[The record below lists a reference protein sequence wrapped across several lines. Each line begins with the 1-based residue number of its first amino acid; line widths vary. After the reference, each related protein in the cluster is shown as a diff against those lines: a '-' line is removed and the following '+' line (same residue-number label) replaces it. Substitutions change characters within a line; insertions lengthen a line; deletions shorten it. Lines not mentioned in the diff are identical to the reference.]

1 VSTVLKTENLTS
13 RIMDTSNGHN
23 HTFRSLGHIL
33 YYRTMA
39 ETIRPAWLWCLFLS
53 SFLLVK
59 SNGFHPW
66 VQRSGN
72 SASGDDTTAWNP
84 LHHDTYPQSFRS
96 TPPGARQLQLQH
108 NASSCSLCSDRI
120 PVDFPDKNL
129 SAYGLGTCD
138 EVDASAQ
145 AEYTEGSAEC
155 EAVRFFSGICGCP
168 PIENSCSLCSA
179 QGGKSPIPDYVVQS
193 LQQFGL
199 PPMSCEDMTLF
210 VTQYSP
216 EDIACD
222 LMFLSIY
229 LCECDDLTNKKVI
242 NLIWILRCA
251 GILSGLGSFFIV
263 VDVLRQLYRSNS
275 LSVYSEL
282 ILTMSTFDIMS
293 SIAWTFGP
301 AAVPSE
307 NDYGEPYMAA
317 LVPLGGNGSEATCKV
332 SQVCTPQSQ

>member
-1 VSTVLKTENLTS
+1 
-13 RIMDTSNGHN
+13 
-23 HTFRSLGHIL
+23 
-33 YYRTMA
+33 MA
-39 ETIRPAWLWCLFLS
+39 ETIRPAWLWRLFLS
-53 SFLLVK
+53 SFLLVE

-66 VQRSGN
+66 VQRSRN
-72 SASGDDTTAWNP
+72 SGSRDDTTAWNP
-84 LHHDTYPQSFRS
+84 LHLDTHPQSFLL
-96 TPPGARQLQLQH
+96 TQPGVRQLQLQY
-108 NASSCSLCSDRI
+108 NTSFCSLCSDSI
-120 PVDFPDKNL
+120 PVGFPDKNL

-168 PIENSCSLCSA
+168 PIENSCSLCSD
-179 QGGKSPIPDYVVQS
+179 QGGNSPIPDYVVQS

-222 LMFLSIY
+222 LMFLSTY
-229 LCECDDLTNKKVI
+229 LCECDGVSDAKFKG
-242 NLIWILRCA
+242 LIWTMRCA
-251 GILSGLGSFFIV
+251 GILSSLGSIYIV
-263 VDVLRQLYRSNS
+263 VDVLRQLYRSNF

-293 SIAWTFGP
+293 SIAWTLGP

-307 NDYGEPYMAA
+307 NDYGEPYH
-317 LVPLGGNGSEATCKV
+317 VPLGGNGSDATCKV
-332 SQVCTPQSQ
+332 SEVCTAQSQ

>member
-1 VSTVLKTENLTS
+1 
-13 RIMDTSNGHN
+13 
-23 HTFRSLGHIL
+23 
-33 YYRTMA
+33 MA
-39 ETIRPAWLWCLFLS
+39 ETIRPAWLWRLFLS
-53 SFLLVK
+53 SILLVE
-59 SNGFHPW
+59 SNEFHPW
-66 VQRSGN
+66 VQRFRN
-72 SASGDDTTAWNP
+72 SASGDAATAWNP
-84 LHHDTYPQSFRS
+84 LHLDTH
-96 TPPGARQLQLQH
+96 PPGARQLQLQY
-108 NASSCSLCSDRI
+108 NASPCSLCSDRV
-120 PVDFPDKNL
+120 PVGFPDKNL

-179 QGGKSPIPDYVVQS
+179 QGGNSPIPDFVVQS

-210 VTQYSP
+210 VHQYSP

-229 LCECDDLTNKKVI
+229 LCECDGVDDTKFKSL
-242 NLIWILRCA
+242 LWILRCA
-251 GILSGLGSFFIV
+251 GILSSLGSLYIV
-263 VDVLRQLYRSNS
+263 VDVLRQLHRSKF

-293 SIAWTFGP
+293 SIAWTLGP
-301 AAVPSE
+301 AAVPSK
-307 NDYGEPYMAA
+307 NDYGEPYG
-317 LVPLGGNGSEATCKV
+317 VPFGGNGSEVTCKV
-332 SQVCTPQSQ
+332 SPVCTPQSQ